1 MIMNN
6 LALDSLPQSSITGK
20 RSGGSKP
27 LNIGKIPDSNAPD
40 FMLNMAALNDHF
52 SRMKGV
58 HYLRF
63 SYVCDEPMQIY
74 GQITQ
79 ALRKV
84 NKLNLHRIPTSGYRL
99 CNIQRT
105 TDRWRIVLN
114 VVCTGSNFA
123 VLVYE
128 ALANLRRGGRVFY
141 VSFQTPR
148 KTIAAREFQ
157 RYYLEFF
164 NRSHLSREQVHI
176 QMLEPYYWKVQCWDW
191 QYCLTQFLDIFDRR
205 LLSIHSSPFNG
216 VEIAT
221 RSNIDAEDYF
231 DTDRWQLDRR
241 IRFFQPFGLFYNFL
255 KR

>member
-1 MIMNN
+1 MNN
-6 LALDSLPQSSITGK
+6 LAMTTAPQPTSPQK
-20 RSGGSKP
+20 RSRSPKV

-40 FMLNMAALNDHF
+40 FMLNMASLNEHF
-52 SRMKGV
+52 ARMKGV

-99 CNIQRT
+99 CNVQRT
-105 TDRWRIVLN
+105 TDRWRLILN
-114 VVCTGSNFA
+114 VVCTGSAFA
-123 VLVYE
+123 VQIYE
-128 ALANLRRGGRVFY
+128 ALVNLHRGGGVFY

-157 RYYLEFF
+157 RYYREFF
-164 NRSHLSREQVHI
+164 THSHLTRDQIHI
-176 QMLEPYYWKVQCWDW
+176 DMLEPYYWKVRCWDW

-216 VEIAT
+216 IEIGT
-221 RSNIDAEDYF
+221 RSNIDPEDYF
-231 DTDRWQLDRR
+231 DTDRWQLDGR
-241 IRFFQPFGLFYNFL
+241 IRFFQPFGLFYNYL